1 MRDIRE
7 LGEQEL
13 DALREVANIGAGH
26 AATALSQL
34 TNRRILVDV
43 PQIRFAGLRVEAEG
57 EQAGAPRD
65 LEATVSMQVLGDIT
79 GRTMQVFP
87 GPTASRLAGILIGSP
102 DVSFPEA
109 FGELEQSALKEAG
122 NIIAGAY
129 LNALSDFMG
138 MLLLMSVPSMR
149 IAPDSLMVSLRDTPR
164 EGDELVLLMETNFQ
178 MEGEE
183 RPLKGHFILV
193 PDSASFEAIFEA
205 IRLT

>member
-1 MRDIRE
+1 MRDLRE
-7 LGEQEL
+7 LGEHEL

-43 PQIRFAGLRVEAEG
+43 PQIRFAGLRVEAGG
-57 EQAGAPRD
+57 EEVQGD
-65 LEATVSMQVLGDIT
+65 MEATVSMQVLGDIT

-87 GPTASRLAGILIGSP
+87 GPTASRLAGILIGASDVAFP
-102 DVSFPEA
+102 DG

-138 MLLLMSVPSMR
+138 MLLLMSVPAMR

-178 MEGEE
+178 MEGDE

-193 PDSASFEAIFEA
+193 PDSASFPAIFEA
-205 IRLT
+205 IRLP

>member
-7 LGEQEL
+7 LGEHQL

-43 PQIRFAGLRVEAEG
+43 PQIRFAGLRLQEGAREAPATG
-57 EQAGAPRD
+57 EI
-65 LEATVSMQVLGDIT
+65 EATISMQVLGDIT

-87 GPTASRLAGILIGSP
+87 GPTASRLAGILIGSADVAFP
-102 DVSFPEA
+102 DA

-129 LNALSDFMG
+129 LNALSEFMG
-138 MLLLMSVPSMR
+138 MLLLMSVPAMR
-149 IAPDSLMVSLRDTPR
+149 MAPDSLMASLRDTPR
-164 EGDELVLLMETNFQ
+164 EGDELVLLMETHFQ
-178 MEGEE
+178 MEGDE

-193 PDSASFEAIFEA
+193 PDGASLEAIFEA
-205 IRLT
+205 IRLP

>member
-7 LGEQEL
+7 LGEHEL

-43 PQIRFAGLRVEAEG
+43 PQIRFAGLRVEEAEG
-57 EQAGAPRD
+57 QGSAQPD

-178 MEGEE
+178 MEGDE

-205 IRLT
+205 IRLP